1 VKVLWVSNSPN
12 WNSGYGS
19 QTRQV
24 GRRLLRAGYE
34 LEFSTN
40 DGTRGDAEW
49 EGCRVRGSGR
59 DRYSRDTV
67 REDINRSRADQV
79 IVLFDAWP
87 YAEQDPFKG
96 LPNVTGWC
104 PVDHLPV
111 PPQSAAWMRQ
121 HRTIAMSRF
130 GEAML
135 RQPGDIDLRYAPHG
149 IEPVFHPTPV
159 AAEFGRPFR
168 EATQVP
174 ADAFLVGIVAANIGS
189 GIYDRKGFGDMFQ
202 ALSVFMHEH
211 RDAWLYVHTQMQGY
225 EGIPLEILASVTGLP
240 PERVRFA
247 DQYALAKQAVSDEM
261 MASIYTS
268 FDVLLATSRGEGF
281 GLPVIEAQACGV
293 PVIVSNW
300 TAQPEL
306 VGEPFDPQRPGAERR
321 ASGWLVSVDPDY
333 DPRQAAFFAK
343 PSVREIAAALDD
355 AYLHRGDESMRAA
368 ALAKAAEYDADR
380 VFETYWRPILAE
392 LEHGPAKVIPLNRQQ
407 RRAAQRRSA

>member
-1 VKVLWVSNSPN
+1 
-12 WNSGYGS
+12 
-19 QTRQV
+19 
-24 GRRLLRAGYE
+24 
-34 LEFSTN
+34 
-40 DGTRGDAEW
+40 
-49 EGCRVRGSGR
+49 GSGR

-67 REDINRSRADQV
+67 REDIIRSRADQV

-87 YAEQDPFKG
+87 YAEQDPFKE

-111 PPQSAAWMRQ
+111 PPLSQAWMRQ
-121 HRTIAMSRF
+121 HRTVAMSRF

-135 RQPGDIDLRYAPHG
+135 RAAGDIDLDYAPHG

-159 AAEFGRPFR
+159 APAFGRPFR
-168 EATQVP
+168 EVTKVP
-174 ADAFLVGIVAANIGS
+174 ADAFLVGIVAANIGTS
-189 GIYDRKGFGDMFQ
+189 IYDRKGFGDMFQ

-211 RDAWLYVHTQMQGY
+211 PDAWLYVHTQMQGY
-225 EGIPLEILASVTGLP
+225 EGVPLEILASVTGLP

-247 DQYALAKQAVSDEM
+247 DQYALAKQAVTDEM

-293 PVIVSNW
+293 PAIVSNW

-306 VGEPFDPQRPGAERR
+306 LGEPFDARRPGAQRR
-321 ASGWLVSVDPDY
+321 PSGWLVSADPDY

-343 PSVREIAAALDD
+343 PSVREISLALDD
-355 AYLHRGDESMRAA
+355 AYAHRGDEAMRAA
-368 ALAKAAEYDADR
+368 AIAKAAEYDADR
-380 VFETYWRPILAE
+380 VFETYWQPILAGLQE
-392 LEHGPAKVIPLNRQQ
+392 PAKVIPLNRQQ
-407 RRAAQRRSA
+407 RRAMARKSA